1 MADQIIRAD
10 NTVIKTVDICKTFAT
25 VEAVKNISLT
35 VDLGEVVAV
44 VGPSGS
50 GKSTYL
56 RCINGLETISD
67 GEIYIDGELIEKR
80 IHGHQHIRIS
90 KERKAEV
97 LLKTGMVF
105 QRFNLFPHKTAKQ
118 NVMLA
123 PMNVKKLS
131 EKQASEI
138 AEDIL
143 SKVGL
148 DDKFDEYPAKLSGGQ
163 QQRVAIARALAMEP
177 EIMLFD
183 EPTSA
188 LDPELVG
195 DVLAVMVDLA
205 KSGMTMLVV
214 THEMGFAREAADR
227 VVFMVD
233 GEIGE
238 ISSPDEFFTN
248 PTNPRARQFLKS
260 ILHQ

>member
-1 MADQIIRAD
+1 MS
-10 NTVIKTVDICKTFAT
+10 VIKTVNICKTFAT
-25 VEAVKNISLT
+25 VEAVKNVSLS

-50 GKSTYL
+50 GKSTFL

-67 GEIYIDGELIEKR
+67 GEIYIADFLLEKR
-80 IHGHQHIRIS
+80 VHGHAHVRIA
-90 KERKAEV
+90 KERRAEI
-97 LLKTGMVF
+97 LLRTGMVF
-105 QRFNLFPHKTAKQ
+105 QRFNLFPHKTAKE

-123 PMNVKKLS
+123 PVNVKKMS
-131 EKQASEI
+131 TQEAAEK
-138 AEDIL
+138 AEDL
-143 SKVGL
+143 LAKVGL
-148 DDKFDEYPAKLSGGQ
+148 ADKFNEFPAKLSGGQ

-188 LDPELVG
+188 LDPELVE
-195 DVLAVMVDLA
+195 DVLHVMVDLA

-214 THEMGFAREAADR
+214 THEMGFAREAAGR
-227 VVFMVD
+227 VVFMVE

-238 ISSPDEFFTN
+238 VGTPEEFFTN
-248 PTNPRARQFLKS
+248 PRNPRARQFMKS

>member
-1 MADQIIRAD
+1 MSSVIR
-10 NTVIKTVDICKTFAT
+10 TVDICKTFAT
-25 VEAVKNISLT
+25 VEAVKNASLT
-35 VDLGEVVAV
+35 VEHGEVVAV

-67 GEIYIDGELIEKR
+67 GEIYIDDFLLEKR
-80 IHGHQHIRIS
+80 VHGHPHVRVS
-90 KERKAEV
+90 KEKRALV

-105 QRFNLFPHKTAKQ
+105 QRFNLFPHKTAKE

-123 PMNVKKLS
+123 PVHVKKMNEQEAS
-131 EKQASEI
+131 EK
-138 AEDIL
+138 AEAL
-143 SKVGL
+143 LARVGL
-148 DDKFDEYPAKLSGGQ
+148 ADKFDEFPAKLSGGQ

-188 LDPELVG
+188 LDPELVE
-195 DVLAVMVDLA
+195 DVLHVMIDLA

-214 THEMGFAREAADR
+214 THEMGFAREAAGR
-227 VVFMVD
+227 IVFMVD

-238 ISSPDEFFTN
+238 IGTPEEFFSN
-248 PTNPRARQFLKS
+248 PKNPRARQFMKS

>member
-1 MADQIIRAD
+1 MSVIR
-10 NTVIKTVDICKTFAT
+10 TVDICKTFAT
-25 VEAVKNISLT
+25 VEAVKNVSVS

-44 VGPSGS
+44 IGPSGS
-50 GKSTYL
+50 GKSTFL

-67 GEIYIDGELIEKR
+67 GEIYIDDELIDKR
-80 IHGHQHIRIS
+80 VHGHQHAHIS
-90 KERKAEV
+90 KERRAEI

-105 QRFNLFPHKTAKQ
+105 QRFNLFPHKTAKE

-123 PMNVKKLS
+123 LVNVKK
-131 EKQASEI
+131 I
-138 AEDIL
+138 AEKEAEEMAKNQL
-143 SKVGL
+143 TKVGL

-177 EIMLFD
+177 KIMLFD

-188 LDPELVG
+188 LDPELVE
-195 DVLAVMVDLA
+195 DVLHVMIDLA

-214 THEMGFAREAADR
+214 THEMGFAREAANR

-233 GEIGE
+233 GEVGE
-238 ISSPDEFFTN
+238 TGSPEEFFTN
-248 PTNPRARQFLKS
+248 PANPRARQFMKS
-260 ILHQ
+260 ILNR

>member
-1 MADQIIRAD
+1 MS
-10 NTVIKTVDICKTFAT
+10 VIKTVDICKTFAT
-25 VEAVKNISLT
+25 VEAVKNVSLS
-35 VDLGEVVAV
+35 VDFREVVAI

-67 GEIYIDGELIEKR
+67 GEIYIDDELIEKR
-80 IHGHQHIRIS
+80 IGGHPHVRIS
-90 KERKAEV
+90 KERRAEV

-105 QRFNLFPHKTAKQ
+105 QRFNLFPHKTAKE

-123 PMNVKKLS
+123 PVNVKKMS

-138 AEDIL
+138 AEEIL
-143 SKVGL
+143 TKVGL
-148 DDKFDEYPAKLSGGQ
+148 DDKFNEYPAKLSGGQ

-195 DVLAVMVDLA
+195 DVLSVMIDLA

-214 THEMGFAREAADR
+214 THEMGFAREAAGR

-238 ISSPDEFFTN
+238 IGTPDEFFTN
-248 PTNPRARQFLKS
+248 PRNPRARQFLKS
-260 ILHQ
+260 IIQQQ

>member
-1 MADQIIRAD
+1 MP
-10 NTVIKTVDICKTFAT
+10 VIKTVDICKTFQT
-25 VEAVKNISLT
+25 VEAVKNVSVS
-35 VDLGEVVAV
+35 VDSGEVVAV

-50 GKSTYL
+50 GKSTFL

-80 IHGHQHIRIS
+80 VRGHSQVHMPKDR
-90 KERKAEV
+90 RAEI
-97 LLKTGMVF
+97 LLRTGMVF
-105 QRFNLFPHKTAKQ
+105 QRFNLFPHKTAKE

-123 PMNVKKLS
+123 PINVKKLS
-131 EKQASEI
+131 ENEASKK
-138 AEDIL
+138 AEDL
-143 SKVGL
+143 LAKVGL
-148 DDKFDEYPAKLSGGQ
+148 ADKFDEFPAKLSGGQ

-188 LDPELVG
+188 LDPELVE
-195 DVLAVMVDLA
+195 DVLHVMVGLA

-214 THEMGFAREAADR
+214 THEMGFAREAANR
-227 VVFMVD
+227 IIFMAD
-233 GEIGE
+233 GEVGE
-238 ISSPDEFFTN
+238 TASPEDFFTN
-248 PTNPRARQFLKS
+248 PQNPRARQFLKS

>member
-1 MADQIIRAD
+1 MS
-10 NTVIKTVDICKTFAT
+10 VIKTVDINKTFAT
-25 VEAVKNISLT
+25 VEAVKNVSLT
-35 VDLGEVVAV
+35 VDLGEVVAI

-50 GKSTYL
+50 GKSTFL

-67 GEIYIDGELIEKR
+67 GEIYIDDVLLEKR
-80 IHGHQHIRIS
+80 VHGHAHVRLS
-90 KERKAEV
+90 KERRAEI

-105 QRFNLFPHKTAKQ
+105 QRFNLFPHKTAKE

-123 PMNVKKLS
+123 PINVKKMAA
-131 EKQASEI
+131 EEASAKAEEI
-138 AEDIL
+138 LD
-143 SKVGL
+143 KVGL
-148 DDKFDEYPAKLSGGQ
+148 ADKFNEYPAKLSGGQ

-183 EPTSA
+183 EPTSS

-195 DVLAVMVDLA
+195 DVLQVMVDLA

-238 ISSPDEFFTN
+238 IGPPEEFFTN
-248 PTNPRARQFLKS
+248 PTNPRARQFMKS
-260 ILHQ
+260 ILHG